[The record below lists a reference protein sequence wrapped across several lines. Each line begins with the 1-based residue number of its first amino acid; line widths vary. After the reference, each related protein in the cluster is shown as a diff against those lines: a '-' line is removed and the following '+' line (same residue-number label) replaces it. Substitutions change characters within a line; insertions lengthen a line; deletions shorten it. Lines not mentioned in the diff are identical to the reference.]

1 MGEKLGHRAGR
12 LGYRAG
18 RLLSSPVFFPAGLLL
33 AAALLLSAGS
43 PVYPFG
49 FEPITQDFAPA
60 GPGTIQAF
68 TLSNTGPET
77 VAVRISMLTREM
89 EPDGSEKREP
99 ADSLF
104 LVYPSRAVLAP
115 NSVQAIKVQWKGPS
129 DVAVEQS
136 YRILAEQVPVDFGG
150 ARKQGGSIK
159 VMFRY
164 MGAVYVV
171 PKGAKQDVV
180 LDSSAP
186 GADSAG
192 NKGLVLVFRNR
203 GTAHALLGDLRLVV
217 SAKNGSAKR
226 EFAGAE
232 LAGISG
238 ENVLAGHSRRFF
250 LPLPDELQGGELD
263 VAFRFEPLH

>member
-1 MGEKLGHRAGR
+1 MGEKLGRRTGHP
-12 LGYRAG
+12 
-18 RLLSSPVFFPAGLLL
+18 LSSPVFFL
-33 AAALLLSAGS
+33 AVALLLSAGAAA
-43 PVYPFG
+43 YPFG

-68 TLSNTGPET
+68 TLSNSGAET

-104 LVYPSRAVLAP
+104 LVYPSRAVLGP
-115 NSVQAIKVQWKGPS
+115 NSVQAVKVQWKGPS
-129 DVAVEQS
+129 DIAVEQS
-136 YRILAEQVPVDFGG
+136 YRILVEQVPVDFGG

-164 MGAVYVV
+164 VGAVYVV
-171 PKGAKQDVV
+171 PRGAKQDVV
-180 LDSSAP
+180 LDSPAAA
-186 GADSAG
+186 ADAAG
-192 NKGLVLVFRNR
+192 RRGLTLVFHNR
-203 GTAHALLGDLRLVV
+203 GTAHALLGDLRVIV
-217 SAKNGSAKR
+217 SAKNGTAKR
-226 EFAGAE
+226 ELAGEA
-232 LAGISG
+232 LSGISG

-250 LPLPDELQGGELD
+250 LPLPDELQGDEFD

>member
-1 MGEKLGHRAGR
+1 MGEKLG
-12 LGYRAG
+12 YRAG
-18 RLLSSPVFFPAGLLL
+18 QVLSSPVFFL
-33 AAALLLSAGS
+33 AVAFLLSAGARA
-43 PVYPFG
+43 YPFG

-68 TLSNTGPET
+68 TLSNTGSET

-89 EPDGSEKREP
+89 EPDGRANRQP

-104 LVYPSRAVLAP
+104 LVYPSRAVLAA
-115 NSVQAIKVQWKGPS
+115 NSVQAVKIQWKGPS
-129 DVAVEQS
+129 GIAVEQS
-136 YRILAEQVPVDFGG
+136 YRILVEQVPVDFGG

-171 PKGAKQDVV
+171 PKGAKQDVA

-186 GADSAG
+186 AADSAG
-192 NKGLVLVFRNR
+192 RRGVALVFHNR
-203 GTAHALLGDLRLVV
+203 GTAHALLGDLRVVV

-226 EFAGAE
+226 EFAGPE

-250 LPLPDELQGGELD
+250 LALPEELQGDELD